1 MSTRTPAPKA
11 EDYSVVPGSVGNLD
25 DHRASARACVA
36 PGVGGDVIDGVD
48 DEKPGRRFR
57 LRENPAAGRVQQYA
71 PADKTA
77 LTNSDCERCGSHAN
91 DAEMRAET

>member
-11 EDYSVVPGSVGNLD
+11 EDYSVVPGSVDGLD
-25 DHRASARACVA
+25 DDRAGAGTRIA
-36 PGVGGDVIDGVD
+36 PGVGGNVVDGVD

-71 PADKTA
+71 PPTKP
-77 LTNSDCERCGSHAN
+77 R
-91 DAEMRAET
+91 